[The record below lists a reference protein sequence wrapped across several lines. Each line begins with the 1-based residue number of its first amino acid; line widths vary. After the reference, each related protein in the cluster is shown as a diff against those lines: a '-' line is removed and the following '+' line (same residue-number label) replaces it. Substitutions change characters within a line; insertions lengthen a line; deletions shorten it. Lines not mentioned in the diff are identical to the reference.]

1 MIKEDITTCMV
12 DLPTSIKSY
21 VVAMLDNRFCIV
33 LNSRMD
39 YESLVLAY
47 QHELAHIMQHDF
59 DKSNADTIEL
69 KSHNI

>member
-33 LNSRMD
+33 LNQNGLRIACSC
-39 YESLVLAY
+39 LP
-47 QHELAHIMQHDF
+47 
-59 DKSNADTIEL
+59 T
-69 KSHNI
+69 